1 MEVIPLCRRSR
12 KHYNSP
18 AMRKLLVSLLFF
30 VSSALAQTAPQFDV
44 LIRNGRVFDGSGNPW
59 FRADIGIVGDRI
71 TFIGPADD
79 KATAKQTIDAE
90 GLIVAPGF
98 IDMLG
103 QSETTLLIDKKAVS
117 KLTQGITTEI
127 TGEGD
132 SVAPTSA
139 KLLAEDKE
147 YYEHYGLKADWRSL
161 DQYFNRLEKQQ
172 PGINLGTYV
181 GATQVRRLVIGSDNR
196 PPTADEL
203 KKMTDIVDDAM
214 SDGAMGV
221 SSALIYAPANYAKTD
236 ELIALAKV
244 AAKYGGIY
252 ATHMRNEGDTEI
264 DALNETFRIAREAN
278 IPVEI
283 FHFKASGKE
292 NWGKM
297 PLMIAAIEKAR
308 AEGLDITADQYPYIA
323 AATSL
328 DAIVPPE
335 FKSGGRDAFVERL
348 KDPAQRAAIR
358 KAVEG
363 ADNFENWIK
372 GTGGPQGIL
381 ITDVLQDDLKKYQG
395 KTVADLGKM
404 MNKDPLEAAFDL
416 IVQSRDNT
424 GAVYFSMNENDVKL
438 AMRQPWVSVDNDAS
452 GVNPEG
458 PLGESKTHPRAYGTF
473 PRILGKYVR
482 DEKNLT
488 LADAIRKFTSLPAQR
503 MKLRDRGLI
512 KPNYF
517 ADITIFNPDT
527 VKDVATYEDSNRP
540 SQGIEYVVVNG
551 VVSLDH
557 GKLTGQT
564 GGRPLRGPGYAAA
577 GVSDN
582 GLEPKGKLR
591 GYVTDGDGWPLL
603 RSTLTLL
610 DASGKTV
617 TSVGSKREGKY
628 EIPLDTACKGCKLR
642 AERAGFTTQERA
654 LDYNGTNTLT
664 FTFALPR
671 EK

>member
-18 AMRKLLVSLLFF
+18 AMRKLLVSLLLLA
-30 VSSALAQTAPQFDV
+30 SSALAQTAPQFDV

-71 TFIGPADD
+71 TFIGPADE
-79 KATAKQTIDAE
+79 KTTAKKTIDAK

-132 SVAPTSA
+132 SVAPTNA
-139 KLLAEDKE
+139 EILASDKE
-147 YYEHYGLKADWRSL
+147 YYEHFGLKPDWRSL
-161 DQYFNRLEKQQ
+161 EQYFNRLEKLQ

-181 GATQVRRLVIGSDNR
+181 GATQVRKLVIGNDNR

-236 ELIALAKV
+236 ELIALAKI
-244 AAKYGGIY
+244 ASKYGGIY

-283 FHFKASGKE
+283 FHFKSSGKE

-297 PLMIAAIEKAR
+297 PQMIAAIEKAR
-308 AEGLDITADQYPYIA
+308 AGGLDITADQYPYTA

-335 FKSGGRDAFVERL
+335 FKAGGRDAFVARL
-348 KDPAQRAAIR
+348 QDPKQRAQIR

-363 ADNFENWIK
+363 GENFENWVR

-381 ITDVLQDDLKKYQG
+381 ITDVLQNELKKYQG

-416 IVQSRDNT
+416 IVQSHDNT

-527 VKDVATYEDSNRP
+527 VKDIATYEDSNRP

-551 VVSLDH
+551 VVSVDH

-564 GGRPLRGPGYAAA
+564 GGRPLRGAGYGGAP
-577 GVSDN
+577 V
-582 GLEPKGKLR
+582 L
-591 GYVTDGDGWPLL
+591 
-603 RSTLTLL
+603 
-610 DASGKTV
+610 
-617 TSVGSKREGKY
+617 
-628 EIPLDTACKGCKLR
+628 
-642 AERAGFTTQERA
+642 
-654 LDYNGTNTLT
+654 YNGARTE
-664 FTFALPR
+664 R
-671 EK
+671 

>member
-1 MEVIPLCRRSR
+1 
-12 KHYNSP
+12 
-18 AMRKLLVSLLFF
+18 MRKLLACFFLLTTAAF
-30 VSSALAQTAPQFDV
+30 SQAPQFDV

-79 KATAKQTIDAE
+79 KAIAKQTIDAK

-252 ATHMRNEGDTEI
+252 ATHMRNEGDTEL

-283 FHFKASGKE
+283 FHLKVSGKQ

-297 PLMIAAIEKAR
+297 PQVIAAIEKAR
-308 AEGLDITADQYPYIA
+308 ASGVDVTADR
-323 AATSL
+323 
-328 DAIVPPE
+328 
-335 FKSGGRDAFVERL
+335 KS
-348 KDPAQRAAIR
+348 
-358 KAVEG
+358 
-363 ADNFENWIK
+363 
-372 GTGGPQGIL
+372 
-381 ITDVLQDDLKKYQG
+381 
-395 KTVADLGKM
+395 
-404 MNKDPLEAAFDL
+404 
-416 IVQSRDNT
+416 
-424 GAVYFSMNENDVKL
+424 
-438 AMRQPWVSVDNDAS
+438 
-452 GVNPEG
+452 
-458 PLGESKTHPRAYGTF
+458 
-473 PRILGKYVR
+473 
-482 DEKNLT
+482 
-488 LADAIRKFTSLPAQR
+488 
-503 MKLRDRGLI
+503 
-512 KPNYF
+512 
-517 ADITIFNPDT
+517 
-527 VKDVATYEDSNRP
+527 
-540 SQGIEYVVVNG
+540 VV
-551 VVSLDH
+551 
-557 GKLTGQT
+557 
-564 GGRPLRGPGYAAA
+564 
-577 GVSDN
+577 
-582 GLEPKGKLR
+582 
-591 GYVTDGDGWPLL
+591 
-603 RSTLTLL
+603 
-610 DASGKTV
+610 
-617 TSVGSKREGKY
+617 
-628 EIPLDTACKGCKLR
+628 
-642 AERAGFTTQERA
+642 
-654 LDYNGTNTLT
+654 
-664 FTFALPR
+664 
-671 EK
+671 

>member
-1 MEVIPLCRRSR
+1 
-12 KHYNSP
+12 
-18 AMRKLLVSLLFF
+18 MRKLLAVVFLLTATAF
-30 VSSALAQTAPQFDV
+30 AQTPQFDV
-44 LIRNGRVFDGSGNPW
+44 LIRNGRIFDGSGNPW

-71 TFIGPADD
+71 TFIGPADE
-79 KATAKQTIDAE
+79 KATAKQTIDAK
-90 GLIVAPGF
+90 GLVVAPGF

-103 QSETTLLIDKKAVS
+103 QSETTLLIDKKGVS

-132 SVAPTSA
+132 SVAPTNA
-139 KLLAEDKE
+139 AVLAESKE
-147 YYEHYGLKADWRSL
+147 YFDHFGLKPDWRSL
-161 DQYFNRLEKQQ
+161 DQYFNRLEKLQ
-172 PGINLGTYV
+172 PGINLATYV
-181 GATQVRRLVIGSDNR
+181 GATQVRRMVIGNDNR

-203 KKMTDIVDDAM
+203 KKMTETVDDAM

-221 SSALIYAPANYAKTD
+221 SSSLIYAPANYAKTD

-244 AAKYGGIY
+244 ASKYGGIY
-252 ATHMRNEGDTEI
+252 ATHMRNEGDTELE
-264 DALNETFRIAREAN
+264 ALDETFRIAREAN

-283 FHFKASGKE
+283 FHLKVSGKQ

-297 PLMIAAIEKAR
+297 PQVIAAIEKAR
-308 AEGLDITADQYPYIA
+308 TEGLDITADQYPYTA

-335 FKSGGRDAFVERL
+335 FKAGGREAFVARL
-348 KDPAQRAAIR
+348 QDPKQRAAIR
-358 KAVEG
+358 RAVEG
-363 ADNFENWIK
+363 KDNFENWVR

-381 ITDVLQDDLKKYQG
+381 VTGVLQNELKKYEG
-395 KTVADLGKM
+395 KTVAELGKM

-424 GAVYFSMNENDVKL
+424 DAVYFSMNENDVKL
-438 AMRQPWVSVDNDAS
+438 AMRQPWVSVNNDAS
-452 GVNPEG
+452 SVNPEG

-512 KPNYF
+512 KQNYF
-517 ADITIFNPDT
+517 ADITIFDPAT
-527 VKDVATYEDSNRP
+527 VKDIATYEDSNRP

-551 VVSLDH
+551 VVSIDH

-577 GVSDN
+577 AVSEN

-591 GYVTDGDGWPLL
+591 GYVTDEEGWALL

-610 DASGKTV
+610 DASGKTL
-617 TSVGSKREGKY
+617 TTIPSKREGKY
-628 EIPLDTACKGCKLR
+628 EIPLDTPCKRCKLR
-642 AERAGFTTQERA
+642 AERVGFVSQERA
-654 LDYNGTNTLT
+654 VDYNGTNTLT
-664 FTFALPR
+664 FTFALSR